1 MEISV
6 SPSNE
11 ALGLS
16 RNAYITSFTYAKF
29 LYSDFKWLYISASKF
44 NRYSYTKELF
54 RKRRDISKA
63 IIISSV
69 LLITY
74 HGSACSYRD
83 VSHPEGFLE
92 PAIKGTAEML
102 QAVKTNAPEVRRLI
116 YTSSC
121 AAVMDFNA
129 RIGTTPPRVYTE
141 EDWNLV
147 THKEALSYSKNVFT
161 AYWANKKYAEL
172 SVFKF
177 VEEGKPNF
185 DVVTLCAPAIYGPLR
200 HSITNTNELNE
211 TTWRIYKNYIN
222 SSKDAPLPPDRVF
235 MYVDVRDIAAAHVLA
250 ATTPKAG
257 NERIIVAAG
266 AASSQRIADILREI
280 FPELERRTPAGKPG
294 TNSLPENHFTISNEK
309 SMKILGLKYREEE
322 DTFVDMVR
330 QILEIEK
337 GQKGDWMKIGGR
349 LEHVLPLDYHRSK
362 ANPNSCLACFFLP
375 LQRKG

>member
-1 MEISV
+1 MV
-6 SPSNE
+6 Q
-11 ALGLS
+11 
-16 RNAYITSFTYAKF
+16 R
-29 LYSDFKWLYISASKF
+29 
-44 NRYSYTKELF
+44 
-54 RKRRDISKA
+54 
-63 IIISSV
+63 V
-69 LLITY
+69 LLTGANGY
-74 HGSACSYRD
+74 LGSHILEQLLSKGFFVRSVVRSQAKAGQILQDFPNYTSQMDFGIVPDMTVSGAFNDVVKSTPPFDTVIHTASPFHRD

-92 PAIKGTAEML
+92 PAIKGTTEML

-129 RIGTTPPRVYTE
+129 PIGTTPPRVYTE
-141 EDWNLV
+141 EDWNPV
-147 THKEALSYSKNVFT
+147 THKEALSDIKNVFT
-161 AYWANKKYAEL
+161 AYRASKKYAEL

-177 VEEGKPNF
+177 IEEEKPNF
-185 DVVTLCAPAIYGPLR
+185 DVITLCPPAIYGPLR

-211 TTWRIYKNYIN
+211 TTWRIYENYIN

-250 ATTPKAG
+250 ATTPNAG
-257 NERIIVAAG
+257 NERIIVTAA
-266 AASSQRIADILREI
+266 AASSQRIADILREN

-337 GQKGDWMKIGGR
+337 RQKGD
-349 LEHVLPLDYHRSK
+349 
-362 ANPNSCLACFFLP
+362 
-375 LQRKG
+375 